1 MEEIIKLL
9 MQNGYTEADSKA
21 MYNNHINWLKKAIV
35 PIYSSSN
42 FRAAVESNRDQLV
55 ILKDVKVV
63 LLRTDNL
70 LPQSVKVNIGY
81 VPNGKTLHPKDL
93 SGVATDLSGPIEQG
107 VYTDKL
113 ANAIRDNL
121 DAVWAMVVA
130 ESIPIAGSDI
140 EVITSSVSDNEFGK
154 SDYRLYEDEM
164 LKAIK

>member
-1 MEEIIKLL
+1 MR
-9 MQNGYTEADSKA
+9 NGHTEAESKT
-21 MYNNHINWLKKAIV
+21 MHNNHIKWLKEAITPKSV
-35 PIYSSSN
+35 TSK
-42 FRAAVESNRDQLV
+42 FRCAVESSRDQLV

-70 LPQSVKVNIGY
+70 LPHSIKVNIGY
-81 VPNGKTLHPKDL
+81 VPDGKTLDPSVL
-93 SGVATDLSGPIEQG
+93 SEVAAELSGPIEQG
-107 VYTDKL
+107 IYTDKL

-130 ESIPIAGSDI
+130 ESIPITGSDI
-140 EVITSSVSDNEFGK
+140 EVITSSISDNEFGK